1 VTSLLCVCL
10 SLSLSEAGT
19 TGTGEETGAMG
30 DKKGVYSGGVTHCPI
45 RIFPFSFLLIFFSLP
60 SFVVQADSGHRRQ
73 WDLQEYEEKA
83 KKRGEEGKG
92 VTLDCIFGLDL
103 VIGLAHSPPRSLVGC
118 DFSVCVCVCV
128 CDSHDCAHD
137 DEGVPPGERL
147 QGRLDGKCRA
157 NAGGERDG
165 GCCWAGV
172 LLQSVR
178 LRGEGLH

>member
-118 DFSVCVCVCV
+118 DFSVCVCLCV
-128 CDSHDCAHD
+128 
-137 DEGVPPGERL
+137 
-147 QGRLDGKCRA
+147 
-157 NAGGERDG
+157 
-165 GCCWAGV
+165 
-172 LLQSVR
+172 
-178 LRGEGLH
+178 